1 MLRILEGIGQQ
12 VRALGAPDEQQWTTV
27 SALLSYI
34 LGVGGQNAAN
44 AQIARTRG
52 ADRSDFLET
61 VATAWSLLDPDQYPF
76 ARSSAGQ
83 FRAHDDRVD
92 FLAGI
97 DLILSG
103 IRSLCDR

>member
-61 VATAWSLLDPDQYPF
+61 VGPPGLCSIRIST
-76 ARSSAGQ
+76 RSHA
-83 FRAHDDRVD
+83 A
-92 FLAGI
+92 
-97 DLILSG
+97 
-103 IRSLCDR
+103 